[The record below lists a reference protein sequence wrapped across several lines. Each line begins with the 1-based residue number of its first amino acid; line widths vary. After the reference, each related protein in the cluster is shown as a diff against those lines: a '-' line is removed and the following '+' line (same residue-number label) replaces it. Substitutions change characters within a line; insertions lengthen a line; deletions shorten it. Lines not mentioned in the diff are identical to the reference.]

1 MRKSLY
7 TVTKREDIQATQQL
21 NSTNEP
27 GDKRKAECRP
37 EVFAGKSKQDWKYQ
51 MSWEHDFPWLK
62 LVHKKEKS
70 TMKCKICCSFPKIA
84 DKSSFL
90 FIGKGALKRTTIQAH
105 AKSKTH
111 YKCYEANS
119 ARENPGAAPTCM
131 RTVLRNMN
139 AQSYEECPNYSYFMP
154 SKLWKQCPRL
164 NIDSIIIGCISYLLF
179 LQKVKTNKP
188 ERTKIRLWLYYA
200 LYQSTPLRSPQRQK
214 PMHCRYH
221 SSRTVLITMK

>member
-1 MRKSLY
+1 MTFLGLNLY
-7 TVTKREDIQATQQL
+7 TKKKRARWSAKFAVLFPQL
-21 NSTNEP
+21 LTNL
-27 GDKRKAECRP
+27 A
-37 EVFAGKSKQDWKYQ
+37 S
-51 MSWEHDFPWLK
+51 
-62 LVHKKEKS
+62 
-70 TMKCKICCSFPKIA
+70 CSCV
-84 DKSSFL
+84 
-90 FIGKGALKRTTIQAH
+90 GKGALKCTTIQAH

-139 AQSYEECPNYSYFMP
+139 AQSYEEWPNYSYFMP

-164 NIDSIIIGCISYLLF
+164 NKDSIILIGCISDLLF
-179 LQKVKTNKP
+179 LQRVKTRKP